1 MGYFKTKHQKHSAR
15 LTTVIMLL
23 LLLLLF
29 VVGPGYMDPPLEY
42 GVAVNFGTSDTGS
55 GAVQPKKPIGA
66 AATPVTEPEIVEPVK
81 AAPPVHSSEP
91 TASEEV
97 LTAEDL
103 ESIAIKKAE
112 AETAKLKA
120 DADAKAKNEADAIA
134 KAKAQADA
142 EAKAKAKA
150 EEERLK
156 KEADIK
162 AKKKQQLDALM
173 GGIGADDGTDTGSE
187 GDDETPGD
195 KGQLNGDPYAPSY
208 FGSPGSGNGG
218 VGYGLNG
225 RGRPSKSKVIPDCDE
240 EGTVVVEIHVNQNGN
255 VVKAI
260 PGKRGTTGDICLYE
274 AAKKT
279 ALTHKWPADSK
290 APAKQIGFVIVDFS
304 VRQ

>member
-1 MGYFKTKHQKHSAR
+1 MRYFETKHQKHSAR

-42 GVAVNFGTSDTGS
+42 GVAVNFGTTDTGS
-55 GAVQPKKPIGA
+55 GAVQPKKPLA
-66 AATPVTEPEIVEPVK
+66 SETTPVSDPVIEPVK
-81 AAPPVHSSEP
+81 STAPVESSKP
-91 TASEEV
+91 ATAEEV
-97 LTAEDL
+97 LTAEDI

-120 DADAKAKNEADAIA
+120 DADAKVKAEAEAT
-134 KAKAQADA
+134 AKAQADA
-142 EAKAKAKA
+142 KAKADAEAKAEA
-150 EEERLK
+150 ERLK

-162 AKKKQQLDALM
+162 AKKKQELDALM

-187 GDDETPGD
+187 GDDDTPGD

-225 RGRPSKSKVIPDCDE
+225 RGRPSKTKVIPDCDE
-240 EGTVVVEIHVNQNGN
+240 EGKVVVEIHVNQNGN

>member
-1 MGYFKTKHQKHSAR
+1 MRYFKTKHQKYSAR

-42 GVAVNFGTSDTGS
+42 GVAVNFGTTNTGS
-55 GAVQPKKPIGA
+55 GAVQPKKPLVSES
-66 AATPVTEPEIVEPVK
+66 TPVSEPVVEPVK
-81 AAPPVHSSEP
+81 AAPPVQS
-91 TASEEV
+91 TKAAAAEEV

-103 ESIAIKKAE
+103 ETIAIKKAE
-112 AETAKLKA
+112 AKAAKRQA
-120 DADAKAKNEADAIA
+120 DADAKKKAEDEIAAKVLADA
-134 KAKAQADA
+134 KAKADA
-142 EAKAKAKA
+142 EAKAKV
-150 EEERLK
+150 ERLK

-162 AKKKQQLDALM
+162 AKKKQDLDALM
-173 GGIGADDGTDTGSE
+173 GGIGTDDGTDTGSE
-187 GDDETPGD
+187 GDDDTPGD

-240 EGTVVVEIHVNQNGN
+240 EGKVVVEIHVNQNGN

-260 PGKRGTTGDICLYE
+260 PGKRGTTGDSCLYE

>member
-23 LLLLLF
+23 LILLLF
-29 VVGPGYMDPPLEY
+29 IVGPGYMDPPLEY
-42 GVAVNFGTSDTGS
+42 GVAVNFGTTDTGS
-55 GAVQPKKPIGA
+55 GAIQPKKPLA
-66 AATPVTEPEIVEPVK
+66 SQSTPVSEPVVEPVK
-81 AAPPVHSSEP
+81 AAPPVESSEP
-91 TASEEV
+91 AAAEEV
-97 LTAEDL
+97 LTSEDL

-120 DADAKAKNEADAIA
+120 DADAKVKAETEAT
-134 KAKAQADA
+134 AKAQA
-142 EAKAKAKA
+142 EAKAKADAEAKA

-162 AKKKQQLDALM
+162 AKKKQELDALM

-187 GDDETPGD
+187 GDDDTPGD

-225 RGRPSKSKVIPDCDE
+225 RGRPSKTKVIPDCDE
-240 EGTVVVEIHVNQNGN
+240 EGKVVVEIHVNQNGN

>member
-55 GAVQPKKPIGA
+55 GAVQPKKPIAA

-81 AAPPVHSSEP
+81 AAPPVQSSEP

-97 LTAEDL
+97 LTAKDL

-112 AETAKLKA
+112 AATAKLKA
-120 DADAKAKNEADAIA
+120 DAD
-134 KAKAQADA
+134 
-142 EAKAKAKA
+142 AKAKAKA

>member
-1 MGYFKTKHQKHSAR
+1 MRYFETKHQKHSAR

-29 VVGPGYMDPPLEY
+29 VIGPGYMDPPLEY
-42 GVAVNFGTSDTGS
+42 GVAVNFGTNNTGS
-55 GAVQPKKPIGA
+55 GVVQPKKPLA
-66 AATPVTEPEIVEPVK
+66 SQSTPVSEPVVEPVK
-81 AAPPVHSSEP
+81 AAPAEP
-91 TASEEV
+91 STQAAASEEI
-97 LTAEDL
+97 LTAEDV

-120 DADAKAKNEADAIA
+120 DADAKAK
-134 KAKAQADA
+134 A
-142 EAKAKAKA
+142 EAEAKAKA

-156 KEADIK
+156 READIK

-173 GGIGADDGTDTGSE
+173 GGIGTDDGTDTGSE
-187 GDDETPGD
+187 GDDDAPGD

-240 EGTVVVEIHVNQNGN
+240 EGKVVVEIHVNQNGN

>member
-15 LTTVIMLL
+15 LTSVIMLL
-23 LLLLLF
+23 LILLLF
-29 VVGPGYMDPPLEY
+29 IVGPGYIDPPLEY
-42 GVAVNFGTSDTGS
+42 GVAVNFGTTDTGS
-55 GAVQPKKPIGA
+55 GAIQPKKPLA
-66 AATPVTEPEIVEPVK
+66 SQSTPVSEPVVEPVK
-81 AAPPVHSSEP
+81 AAPPVESSEP
-91 TASEEV
+91 AATEEV
-97 LTAEDL
+97 LTSEDL

-120 DADAKAKNEADAIA
+120 DADAKVKAETEATAKAQAEA
-134 KAKAQADA
+134 KAKADA
-142 EAKAKAKA
+142 EAKAEA
-150 EEERLK
+150 ERLK

-162 AKKKQQLDALM
+162 AKKKQELDALM

-187 GDDETPGD
+187 GDDDTPGD

-225 RGRPSKSKVIPDCDE
+225 RGRPSKTKVIPDCDE
-240 EGTVVVEIHVNQNGN
+240 EGKVVVEIHVNQNGN

>member
-15 LTTVIMLL
+15 LTTLIMLL
-23 LLLLLF
+23 LILLLF
-29 VVGPGYMDPPLEY
+29 IVGPGYMDPPLEY
-42 GVAVNFGTSDTGS
+42 GVAVNFGTTDKGS
-55 GAVQPKKPIGA
+55 GIIQPKKPLA
-66 AATPVTEPEIVEPVK
+66 SQSTPVSEPVVEPVK
-81 AAPPVHSSEP
+81 AAVPVESSEP
-91 TASEEV
+91 AAAEEV
-97 LTAEDL
+97 LTAEDI

-120 DADAKAKNEADAIA
+120 DSDAKEKAEAEAT
-134 KAKAQADA
+134 AKAQADTK
-142 EAKAKAKA
+142 AKADAEAKA

-156 KEADIK
+156 KEADLK
-162 AKKKQQLDALM
+162 AKKKQELDALM
-173 GGIGADDGTDTGSE
+173 GGIGSDDGTDIGSE
-187 GDDETPGD
+187 GDDDTPGD
-195 KGQLNGDPYAPSY
+195 KGQLNGNPYAPCY

-290 APAKQIGFVIVDFS
+290 APAKQIGYVIVDFS

>member
-23 LLLLLF
+23 LLLLMF
-29 VVGPGYMDPPLEY
+29 IVGPDYMDPPLEY
-42 GVAVNFGTSDTGS
+42 GVAVNFGTTDTGS
-55 GAVQPKKPIGA
+55 GAIQPKKPLA
-66 AATPVTEPEIVEPVK
+66 SQSKPVSESVVEPVK
-81 AAPPVHSSEP
+81 AAPPVESSEP
-91 TASEEV
+91 AAAEEV

-112 AETAKLKA
+112 AETAKRQA
-120 DADAKAKNEADAIA
+120 DVDAKKKAEAEAT
-134 KAKAQADA
+134 AKAQA
-142 EAKAKAKA
+142 EAKAKADAEAKA

-162 AKKKQQLDALM
+162 AKKKQDLDALM
-173 GGIGADDGTDTGSE
+173 GGIGTDDGSDTGSE
-187 GDDETPGD
+187 GDDDTPGD
-195 KGQLNGDPYAPSY
+195 KGQLNGDPYASSY

-260 PGKRGTTGDICLYE
+260 PGKRGTTGDICLYN